1 VFQTSERLYREYDKK
16 FFANVSNGQI
26 VDGLDQFF
34 SDYRNRRIRV
44 HNAVW
49 LVTNGIAGTP
59 EAELQQMIE
68 SWRKNSE

>member
-1 VFQTSERLYREYDKK
+1 MFQTSERLYREDDKK

-26 VDGLDQFF
+26 VNGLDQFF
-34 SDYRNRRIRV
+34 SDYRDRRIRV

-49 LVTNGIAGTP
+49 LVTNGIADTP